1 MHDEAL
7 RPALRAALRERIT
20 PAFYALRVGLM
31 HRDLDLGLALLGWL
45 ALLPCLVAAW
55 RQLRGQHFLPTGATQ
70 HLWLGACVVLAW
82 LWSLQVRAVGGL
94 ELSLLGA
101 GFITLLFGRARAF
114 IALLAALVLHA
125 LFAGGSWINL
135 GLNALLLAAL
145 PAWLTAWAQSRIA
158 RHLPHNV
165 FVFMMG
171 NGLFVVFAVTAL
183 TALARIT
190 VAAALAPAGAH
201 LQWEDAIAY
210 ALLLAWGEAL
220 LSGMVFSALV
230 IYRPDWV
237 LSYDQDTYLPPRRR
251 SS

>member
-1 MHDEAL
+1 MQNA
-7 RPALRAALRERIT
+7 PAL
-20 PAFYALRVGLM
+20 YASGVGLL
-31 HRDLDLGLALLGWL
+31 HRDLDLDLALLGWL
-45 ALLPCLVAAW
+45 ALLPYLVAAW
-55 RQLRGQHFLPTGATQ
+55 RELRGQRFLPAGANQ
-70 HLWLGACVVLAW
+70 HWWLGACVVLAW

-94 ELSLLGA
+94 ELGLLGGA
-101 GFITLLFGRARAF
+101 FITLLFGRARGF
-114 IALLAALVLHA
+114 LALLAALLLHA
-125 LFAGGSWINL
+125 LFAGGSWVNL

-145 PAWLTAWAQSRIA
+145 PAWLTTWAQARIA

-165 FVFMMG
+165 FVFMIG
-171 NGLFVVFAVTAL
+171 NGLFVVFGVTAL
-183 TALARIT
+183 TALARIAT
-190 VAAALAPAGAH
+190 AAALAPAGAH
-201 LQWEDAIAY
+201 LQWEDAMAY